1 VYRDVNDRHADNM
14 REEVPILGIGTE
26 EWSSGRCGG
35 SFWKYYRGDGRR
47 RSHVWNASADLMAP
61 SYDGNERHM
70 DDTRKEVPM
79 LGIVIESSLSGRPV
93 LQQVKKD
100 RGEQIF
106 VDEDLTGDRGFSCG
120 RGVLRRW
127 MAIAIAVVTKYKI
140 K

>member
-1 VYRDVNDRHADNM
+1 VFTYRYDTSWLQTNSVYRDVNDRHADNM

-47 RSHVWNASADLMAP
+47 RSHVWNASADLMVP

-79 LGIVIESSLSGRPV
+79 LGIVIEPSLSGRPG
-93 LQQVKKD
+93 LQLPIISTLQGMVAAK
-100 RGEQIF
+100 E
-106 VDEDLTGDRGFSCG
+106 VPSLM
-120 RGVLRRW
+120 LW
-127 MAIAIAVVTKYKI
+127 
-140 K
+140 